1 MEIAMTRILAAIAL
15 ALASLAALAQ
25 EDPVLL
31 QIEQERRAAQAQ
43 LQRNYGPHDRLSDLR
58 RGSARSISRRGEEQA
73 RIAEL
78 QKAERDQQMKERAL
92 QLREREV
99 RAMEQIANQPPPGS
113 ALLTCEQSW
122 SNPRQMTCR

>member
-1 MEIAMTRILAAIAL
+1 MTRILAAIAL

-58 RGSARSISRRGEEQA
+58 ERQRQVDKSPRRRNKLASPSSRRPNVTS
-73 RIAEL
+73 R
-78 QKAERDQQMKERAL
+78 
-92 QLREREV
+92 
-99 RAMEQIANQPPPGS
+99 
-113 ALLTCEQSW
+113 
-122 SNPRQMTCR
+122 